1 MTHLQLLTV
10 FRMEKSAKDLA
21 VTVYTETSGVPLI
34 PDIDLNTIQ
43 RYSGAEALEYVKNAV
58 VKICEGLRKS
68 GRTISDIAE
77 IRKLEAA
84 LQQREAELRLKAK
97 AELELRLEL
106 AEAQKVLALQANL
119 TFKDVGTCTEVEKP
133 VVEIAGSLLGDPYR
147 EEKDRLA
154 KSLFQC
160 QASSRR
166 DQKVISDLERKISRL
181 EVELMEFTDHLAEKS
196 RECERWRKDCTVLS
210 LSNRHKDFLPI
221 AISDCR
227 KRLTRRR
234 QEVKSS
240 SPGKVA
246 VLKREMSSKSL
257 LRPATPSS
265 LRTLSEGCGDLLFG
279 RAVAMVRPRNSSVR
293 DLKRAPLLRKRP
305 LFPS

>member
-1 MTHLQLLTV
+1 MD
-10 FRMEKSAKDLA
+10 KSAKDLA

-34 PDIDLNTIQ
+34 PDIDLNTIHQ
-43 RYSGAEALEYVKNAV
+43 YSGAEALQYVQTAV
-58 VKICEGLRKS
+58 VKICQQLKES

-77 IRKLEAA
+77 ITALEAA
-84 LQQREAELRLKAK
+84 LQQREAELRLKTK
-97 AELELRLEL
+97 VELELRLEL
-106 AEAQKVLALQANL
+106 AEARKAGALQGNRGYR
-119 TFKDVGTCTEVEKP
+119 DVGTCTDGEKP
-133 VVEIAGSLLGDPYR
+133 VVEIASSLLEDPYR

-160 QASSRR
+160 QAAARR
-166 DQKVISDLERKISRL
+166 DQQVISDLERKISRL
-181 EVELMEFTDHLAEKS
+181 EVEIMDFTDQLAEKS
-196 RECERWRKDCTVLS
+196 RECERWRKDCTVIS

-234 QEVKSS
+234 HEVKSN
-240 SPGKVA
+240 SPGKVT

-257 LRPATPSS
+257 LRPTTPSS
-265 LRTLSEGCGDLLFG
+265 LRTLSEGCGELLFG